1 LEKDTNCHP
10 YGYDFQVLDEI
21 HHQSAA
27 LSSSRPSFSSIGS
40 VPAPREIVERLP
52 AKVYRKPLK
61 YQSEEAAQ

>member
-1 LEKDTNCHP
+1 LEKDTNLHP

-27 LSSSRPSFSSIGS
+27 LSSSRASFSSTGS